1 MPTLERYVFVWRD
14 DDRKLAYV
22 GWGDAL
28 ESKMLWIER
37 DAYDSPLNNW
47 LRSLDKPPEPAEG
60 SMKFSVTGNV
70 AKASVRQ
77 LEKRL
82 ENQGFALL
90 SPRDR
95 DTIDAG
101 HKASRP
107 VYVKTGWGRSWFKSV
122 RAAARALK
130 CDASTIVL
138 AAQDKKRDDIQ
149 YADEVDQ

>member
-1 MPTLERYVFVWRD
+1 MAAEFVHIWKNDARRLAFVFR
-14 DDRKLAYV
+14 
-22 GWGDAL
+22 GDAL
-28 ESKMLWIER
+28 EPRIRWVER
-37 DAYDSPLNNW
+37 VAYPSDLNDYLNT
-47 LRSLDKPPEPAEG
+47 LERQPVLAEG
-60 SMKFSVTGNV
+60 SLRFSVTPGV

-82 ENQGFALL
+82 ENQGFTIL

-101 HKASRP
+101 RKARRP
-107 VYVKTGWGRSWFKSV
+107 VYVVGPYGRQWFKSV

-138 AAQDKKRDDIQ
+138 ACQDQKRDDIQ
-149 YADEVDQ
+149 YADEVDRP